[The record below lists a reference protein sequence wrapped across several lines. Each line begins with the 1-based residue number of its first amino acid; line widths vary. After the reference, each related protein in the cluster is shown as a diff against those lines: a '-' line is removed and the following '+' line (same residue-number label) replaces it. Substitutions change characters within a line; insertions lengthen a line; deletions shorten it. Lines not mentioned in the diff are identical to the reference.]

1 MGFRLSK
8 AFRLKEAEEESPE
21 VEFLSCGMNELMNV
35 DESEDEI
42 ENEENE

>member
-21 VEFLSCGMNELMNV
+21 VENF
-35 DESEDEI
+35 ESPEI
-42 ENEENE
+42 FILWHE